1 MRNSLSRQELR
12 DRELRD
18 LMRLSRDK
26 MIARMLSE
34 EIPEEWHMIMHDIPA
49 YEKKE
54 KLTLYL
60 DKSVAKFFKAMVNEY
75 QARINRILATWARMV
90 ILEDMELENALR
102 RRLSQTP
109 PEPK

>member
-1 MRNSLSRQELR
+1 MRNSLSRQEMR

-18 LMRLSRDK
+18 LVRLSQDK
-26 MIARMLSE
+26 MIARMLAE
-34 EIPEEWHMIMHDIPA
+34 EIPEDWHMIMHDIPT

-60 DKSVAKFFKAMVNEY
+60 DKSVAKFFKTMGNGY

-102 RRLSQTP
+102 RGLSKTP
-109 PEPK
+109 PGLE

>member
-12 DRELRD
+12 D
-18 LMRLSRDK
+18 LMRLSQDK

-60 DKSVAKFFKAMVNEY
+60 DKSVAKFFKAMGNGY

-90 ILEDMELENALR
+90 ILEDMELENELR
-102 RRLSQTP
+102 RRLSHTP
-109 PEPK
+109 PEPE

>member
-12 DRELRD
+12 D
-18 LMRLSRDK
+18 LMRLSQDK

-60 DKSVAKFFKAMVNEY
+60 DKSVAKFFKAMGNGY

-102 RRLSQTP
+102 RRLSPTP
-109 PEPK
+109 PEPE

>member
-12 DRELRD
+12 D
-18 LMRLSRDK
+18 LMRLSQDK

-60 DKSVAKFFKAMVNEY
+60 DKSVAKFFKAMGNVY

>member
-12 DRELRD
+12 D
-18 LMRLSRDK
+18 LMRLSQDK

-60 DKSVAKFFKAMVNEY
+60 DKSVAKFFKAMGNGY

>member
-12 DRELRD
+12 D
-18 LMRLSRDK
+18 LMRLSQDK
-26 MIARMLSE
+26 MIALMLSE

-60 DKSVAKFFKAMVNEY
+60 DKSVAKFFKAMGNGY

>member
-1 MRNSLSRQELR
+1 MRNTLSRQ
-12 DRELRD
+12 ELRD
-18 LMRLSRDK
+18 LMRLSQDK

-60 DKSVAKFFKAMVNEY
+60 DKSVAKFFKAMGNGY

>member
-18 LMRLSRDK
+18 LMRLSQDK

-34 EIPEEWHMIMHDIPA
+34 EILEEWNMIVHDIPA

-60 DKSVAKFFKAMVNEY
+60 DKSLAKFFKAMGNGY

-109 PEPK
+109 PEPE

>member
-1 MRNSLSRQELR
+1 MRNSLSRQELS
-12 DRELRD
+12 D
-18 LMRLSRDK
+18 LMRLSQDK

-60 DKSVAKFFKAMVNEY
+60 DKSVAKFFKAMGNGY

-109 PEPK
+109 P

>member
-12 DRELRD
+12 D
-18 LMRLSRDK
+18 LMRLSQDK

-34 EIPEEWHMIMHDIPA
+34 EILEEWHMIVHDIPA

-60 DKSVAKFFKAMVNEY
+60 DKSVAKFFKAMGNGY

-109 PEPK
+109 PEPE

>member
-12 DRELRD
+12 D
-18 LMRLSRDK
+18 LMRLSQDK

-60 DKSVAKFFKAMVNEY
+60 DKSVAKFFKAMGNGY

-90 ILEDMELENALR
+90 ILEDMELENALW

-109 PEPK
+109 PEPE

>member
-12 DRELRD
+12 D
-18 LMRLSRDK
+18 LMRLSQDK

-60 DKSVAKFFKAMVNEY
+60 DKSVAKFFKAMGNGY

-90 ILEDMELENALR
+90 ILENVELENALR

-109 PEPK
+109 PEPE

>member
-12 DRELRD
+12 D
-18 LMRLSRDK
+18 LMRLSQDK

-60 DKSVAKFFKAMVNEY
+60 DKSVAKFFKAMGNGY

-102 RRLSQTP
+102 RRLSQTS
-109 PEPK
+109 PEPE

>member
-12 DRELRD
+12 D
-18 LMRLSRDK
+18 LMRLSQDK

-60 DKSVAKFFKAMVNEY
+60 DKSVAKFFKAMGNGY

-102 RRLSQTP
+102 SRLSQTP
-109 PEPK
+109 PEPE

>member
-12 DRELRD
+12 D
-18 LMRLSRDK
+18 LMRLSQDK

-60 DKSVAKFFKAMVNEY
+60 DKSVAKFFKAMGNGY

-109 PEPK
+109 PEPE

>member
-12 DRELRD
+12 D
-18 LMRLSRDK
+18 LMRLSQDK

-60 DKSVAKFFKAMVNEY
+60 DKSVAKLFQSHGEWVSGAY
-75 QARINRILATWARMV
+75 
-90 ILEDMELENALR
+90 
-102 RRLSQTP
+102 
-109 PEPK
+109 

>member
-1 MRNSLSRQELR
+1 MRNSLSRQELC
-12 DRELRD
+12 D
-18 LMRLSRDK
+18 LMRLSQDK

-60 DKSVAKFFKAMVNEY
+60 DKSVAKFFKAMGNGY

-109 PEPK
+109 PEPE

>member
-12 DRELRD
+12 D
-18 LMRLSRDK
+18 LMRLSQDK

-34 EIPEEWHMIMHDIPA
+34 EILEEWHMIVHDIPA

-60 DKSVAKFFKAMVNEY
+60 DKSLAKFFKAMGNGY

-90 ILEDMELENALR
+90 ILEDMELETALR

-109 PEPK
+109 PEPE

>member
-1 MRNSLSRQELR
+1 MRNSLSRQELS
-12 DRELRD
+12 D
-18 LMRLSRDK
+18 LMRLSQDK

-60 DKSVAKFFKAMVNEY
+60 DKSVAKFFKAMGNGY

-109 PEPK
+109 PEPE